1 MQEKSSMPESHGS
14 GRTSKAELAPRKTDD
29 PVSILREQKFFGV
42 LGSDLLSKLAASAE
56 FIVREPDS
64 LLCVQGEKPDRCYV
78 VVSGQVGVFIQGRRH
93 SITGGQNVDL
103 KKIAKR
109 WLENAHLD
117 SREDAKSANS
127 DIGGQAATLGPG
139 SLVGEFGLINRQP
152 RNATVKCLS
161 RCELLVIGRI
171 NLRAVMKSEMFLKNL
186 NIKLF
191 QDLPPRVLTKVATS
205 TELVAHRA
213 GEYVFWQ
220 GEAPDKCYVIFSGEV
235 EIFIDNDAADKR
247 RNTFLRHAQSAERPQ
262 RRSSDPSIS
271 MVGRGPLLAQS
282 AAPVNDPGDK
292 VAQIGHGHMF
302 GELALMNDEPR
313 AATVKCLT
321 DCTFLAINK
330 GSFESALKEEM
341 KQAADEKGKFLAA
354 HLPGFESLITKQTYS
369 PKCKDLAYFFKKA
382 TYPRGHVFVSQG
394 NQDSKGEARIGVIQ
408 QGSAD
413 FFRAMDT
420 AAHTAAEK
428 ACQDFLQER
437 HPQHSAPMRR
447 AQSGTHLCGF
457 PADDHAG
464 TLSVGG
470 IYVSFPNASD
480 SSPFTL
486 VASSTPCVVWQV
498 SGADLQQLPKQF
510 ISVVQKAVAEANAW
524 RLQSY
529 SSVWCNRWYQ
539 HALNASNKRR
549 PTSASAGNIL
559 GGVARG
565 RPRSAAR
572 TSSLPRSQTPTGARS
587 WQLAE
592 NRSKNT
598 TQVANGSKRSG
609 QGASSPNVKANVR

>member
-1 MQEKSSMPESHGS
+1 MPEKSMPESHGL
-14 GRTSKAELAPRKTDD
+14 GHTSKAELDPRQKDD
-29 PVSILREQKFFGV
+29 AINILREQNFFGV
-42 LGSDLLSKLAASAE
+42 LDGDSLSKLAARAE
-56 FIVREPDS
+56 FIVRDAES

-78 VVSGQVGVFIQGRRH
+78 VVSGHVGVFIQGRRH
-93 SITGGQNVDL
+93 SITHGQKVDL
-103 KKIAKR
+103 KRIATR
-109 WLENAHLD
+109 WAANAHMMAGHQ
-117 SREDAKSANS
+117 DAKSLS
-127 DIGGQAATLGPG
+127 TDIGGQAATLGPG

-161 RCELLVIGRI
+161 RCELLVIGRVS
-171 NLRAVMKSEMFLKNL
+171 LRAVIQSEMFLKNL

-191 QDLPPRVLTKVATS
+191 QELPPRVLTKVATS
-205 TELVAHRA
+205 TELVAYRA

-220 GEAPDKCYVIFSGEV
+220 GEVPDKCYVIFSGEV
-235 EIFIDNDAADKR
+235 EIFIDNEVANKR
-247 RNTFLRHAQSAERPQ
+247 LNNFLRDAQTAERPQ
-262 RRSSDPSIS
+262 RRSSTPSILS
-271 MVGRGPLLAQS
+271 FAAGAQSSQS
-282 AAPVNDPGDK
+282 AAPVTNPGDK
-292 VAQIGHGHMF
+292 VAQIGHGTMF
-302 GELALMNDEPR
+302 GELALMNEEPR

-330 GSFESALKEEM
+330 GNFESALKEEM

-354 HLPGFESLITKQTYS
+354 HLPGFESLISRQTYS
-369 PKCKDLAYFFKKA
+369 KCKDLAYFFKKA

-394 NQDSKGEARIGVIQ
+394 NQDLKGEGRIGVIQ

-420 AAHTAAEK
+420 SAHTAAQK
-428 ACQDFLQER
+428 ACQEFLQGQ
-437 HPQHSAPMRR
+437 HPQCSTPMRR

-470 IYVSFPNASD
+470 IFVSLPNSSD

-510 ISVVQKAVAEANAW
+510 TSMVQKAVAEANAW
-524 RLQSY
+524 RVQSY

-539 HALNASNKRR
+539 HAMTARNKR
-549 PTSASAGNIL
+549 PSSASARRIL
-559 GGVARG
+559 GEATRG
-565 RPRSAAR
+565 RQSHGGSK
-572 TSSLPRSQTPTGARS
+572 TNSLPRAQTPPGARS
-587 WQLAE
+587 WQLPA
-592 NRSKNT
+592 NKSKNT
-598 TQVANGSKRSG
+598 LQVRNDSKRPS
-609 QGASSPNVKANVR
+609 QSASSPNLKSNVR